1 MARTM
6 GTNSLWVRETD
17 LTAMDADAT
26 VLDDLSGFEF
36 EDVMVEV
43 FRKMGYRNVR
53 QAERVADKG
62 RDILMEEPREN
73 GPPTAVVVE
82 CKHTDTV
89 GRPVVQKLHSAV
101 QTYDHPGPKRGMVA
115 TTGRFTRP
123 AEEYA
128 ARVGRESGST
138 AIELFGGAKLREV
151 GEEIGMD
158 LYSGRIEIVC
168 DETLSPPRDRDAVAE
183 QLRTAARDV
192 DNLDPSLVTASSVEL
207 TLLPVVYADTHV
219 DAVFETSV
227 GVIHRV
233 DERDALSILADRD
246 GPHPLDDDVRL
257 LVAQNA
263 DHTETVAL
271 DRYRDRFDAV
281 DTERFGRTEAEYR
294 DWLTEL
300 QCDRFE
306 TTIRYTGD
314 NNVTYTKTCRPPESD
329 VSVDSL
335 RPVYVPAVETRFELG
350 EYDYVHGYLTGER
363 GSVVTTGA
371 FEDCVHC
378 GGAGPL
384 TYCDNCGS
392 INCDDHIETER
403 LEGDPVCTDC
413 AVTESFL
420 FKTKYFYDRENL
432 AQFRA
437 EYDRMPFY
445 RKAMENPTLAGV
457 AVLVFAV
464 LLLGLL
470 ALAI

>member
-1 MARTM
+1 
-6 GTNSLWVRETD
+6 
-17 LTAMDADAT
+17 MDADAT
-26 VLDDLSGFEF
+26 LLDDLSGFEF

-128 ARVGRESGST
+128 ARVGREPGST
-138 AIELFGGAKLREV
+138 AIELFDGAKLREV
-151 GEEIGMD
+151 GEEIGID

-168 DETLSPPRDRDAVAE
+168 EETLSPPRDQDAVAE
-183 QLRTAARDV
+183 QLRAAAGDV
-192 DNLDPSLVTASSVEL
+192 DNLDPERASPSTVEL

-227 GVIHRV
+227 GVVHRV

-246 GPHPLDDDVRL
+246 GPHPLDDEVRL
-257 LVAQNA
+257 LVARNA

-271 DRYRDRFDAV
+271 DRYRDQFDAV

-294 DWLTEL
+294 DWITEV

-306 TTIRYTGD
+306 TTVRYTGD
-314 NNVTYTKTCRPPESD
+314 NNVTYTKSCRPRESD
-329 VSVDSL
+329 VSIDSL
-335 RPVYVPAVETRFELG
+335 RPIYVPGIDARFELG
-350 EYDYVHGYLTGER
+350 EYAYEHGYFTAGR
-363 GSVVTTGA
+363 DSVVANEA
-371 FEDCVHC
+371 FDDCVHC
-378 GGAGPL
+378 GGDGSL
-384 TYCDNCGS
+384 TYCANCGS
-392 INCDDHIETER
+392 VNCDDHIQTER
-403 LEGDPVCTDC
+403 VEGNPVCTGC
-413 AVTESFL
+413 AVTESFM
-420 FKTKYFYDRENL
+420 FKRKYFYDQENL
-432 AQFRA
+432 ERFRA
-437 EYDRMPFY
+437 KYDAMPFY
-445 RKAMENPTLAGV
+445 RKAMENPTLAGA
-457 AVLVFAV
+457 AVLVAC
-464 LLLGLL
+464 LLLFALL
-470 ALAI
+470 AFVI